1 VCESLPVSAVFD
13 VDDDGKIAFMH
24 ANRYRDVGRGRAILS
39 GWTGHCSDCREFNGF
54 RVPTCVEVAWELEN
68 GSFTYAR
75 FQLTALEY
83 NTSERFLIEWSQSEA
98 PLSSKSYLRYYSPN
112 SRLLLSLGLP
122 RSQ

>member
-24 ANRYRDVGRGRAILS
+24 ANRYRDIARGRAVLS
-39 GWTGHCSDCREFNGF
+39 GWTGHCADYRAFNGF

-68 GSFTYAR
+68 GSFIYAR

-83 NTSERFLIEWSQSEA
+83 NTSERF
-98 PLSSKSYLRYYSPN
+98 
-112 SRLLLSLGLP
+112 
-122 RSQ
+122 